1 MKPGTGPQVQ
11 PERGSE
17 MRVTTPAAS
26 RAKGLP
32 DLSAGELEVL
42 EVIRRAVTGVTAGQ
56 LEARLSGGAPI
67 EETLHLLM
75 ERGLVARL
83 NTIVPSY
90 TCRRADAGV
99 HAE

>member
-17 MRVTTPAAS
+17 MRVTTVAAS
-26 RAKGLP
+26 RAKGFP
-32 DLSAGELEVL
+32 DLSAGELEAL
-42 EVIRRAVTGVTAGQ
+42 EVIRRAATGVTAGQ
-56 LEARLSGGAPI
+56 LEARLSRGAPI
-67 EETLHLLM
+67 EETLRLLM
-75 ERGLVARL
+75 ECGLVARL